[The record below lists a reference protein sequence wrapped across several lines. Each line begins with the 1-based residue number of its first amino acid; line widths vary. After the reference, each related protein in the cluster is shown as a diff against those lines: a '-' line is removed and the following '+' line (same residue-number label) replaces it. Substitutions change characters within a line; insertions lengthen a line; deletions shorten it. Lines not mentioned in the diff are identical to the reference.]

1 MDARDFEVE
10 CPCCQATIWVDR
22 LTGRVSRH
30 EKASQEKKIPS
41 MEEMI
46 RKLSKEKAAIEE
58 KVERESKALKERS
71 RILEEKFQESLKKI
85 DPSDVR
91 PPIRPFDFD

>member
-58 KVERESKALKERS
+58 KVERESQALKDRS

-91 PPIRPFDFD
+91 PPIRPFDLD